1 MSRRVDF
8 ASVSVTG
15 TRSRGAFARFL
26 RNPWELLA
34 LIVAAAAVAY
44 LGAHYLSAD
53 ETEPS
58 VTQSGATAEAV
69 QFDICSGSQRITCVV
84 DGDTIWLHG
93 SKIRLADID
102 TPEIASPECAA
113 EARAGERAKHR
124 LIELLNAGPF
134 NIENY
139 ERDTDRFGRQL
150 RIVTRDGRSLGDTL
164 VAEGLAELWGGA
176 RINWCG

>member
-1 MSRRVDF
+1 MSRRIDF
-8 ASVSVTG
+8 ADVPVAG

-53 ETEPS
+53 ATEQS
-58 VTQSGATAEAV
+58 AAQTEVTPVAV
-69 QFDICSGSQRITCVV
+69 HFDICSGSQRITCVV
-84 DGDTIWLHG
+84 DGDTIWLRG
-93 SKIRLADID
+93 TKIRLADID

-124 LIELLNAGPF
+124 LTELLNAGPF
-134 NIENY
+134 IIEPY
-139 ERDTDRFGRQL
+139 GRDTDRFGREL
-150 RIVTRDGRSLGDTL
+150 RVVTRDGRSLGDTL
-164 VAEGLAELWGGA
+164 VAEGLAERWGGA
-176 RINWCG
+176 RIDWCG